1 MKIDINELDNLKE
14 KLDVLE
20 KDDILFIDEE
30 GSSKYALMNI
40 GIYEKFEEIV
50 NFMNNS
56 RVPQVKIES
65 NDDIEVSYEEYEQ
78 IKKQLLEV
86 IDETFKPKPE
96 NLN

>member
-14 KLDVLE
+14 KLDALE

-30 GSSKYALMNI
+30 GSSKYALMNMKV
-40 GIYEKFEEIV
+40 YEEVEEIMKV
-50 NFMNNS
+50 MNYS
-56 RVPQVKIES
+56 RLPQVKIES

-86 IDETFKPKPE
+86 IDEAFKPKPE